1 MMTSEN
7 NIVRKNLTRR
17 SLLKGI
23 GLGLG
28 AATLAACGAAPAK
41 TTAVAEKVAAA
52 ESTATTAVTAAE
64 KTAATAV
71 PPTPIPA
78 PTITPVP
85 IVEQQAGSVK
95 VTFWYGLGGNLGNVV
110 RQVVN
115 KYNQSQRKYYVEPV
129 FQASYDDTINKI
141 NTALAGGELPHVTQ
155 IFDAGQQ
162 RMIDS
167 KRIRIVQD
175 LLNADG
181 MGDVIKDL
189 EPAVRSYYTVGGT
202 MYCMPFNSSTA
213 MTYIN
218 KKMFREAG
226 LDAEKTIWTYEEL
239 LDAFK
244 KTAKVEGDKVTV
256 AGLAFNASGWFF
268 EQQHAI
274 HEALMG
280 EPDNGRTT
288 RATKYVFNDE
298 TGVKWLEFLKQTITD
313 KSGVYYAT
321 GNPQAAFVS
330 GQAGVRFDSIAGLR
344 GITASAE
351 KTGVEVGVAYMPRR
365 AGAKVGRTII
375 GGASLWLT
383 DAGTAEQQAGAW
395 DFVKFAAQTDT
406 QGFWSANTG
415 YYPTRQSAY
424 ETQDMKDALTKYPQF
439 KVAIEQ
445 IRSAPESNFNAGV
458 ISGTFVPMRQEVQK
472 AMDAFWTGKTA
483 TAQAAL
489 DETLARCNEQLDEYN
504 STVK

>member
-1 MMTSEN
+1 MNSKNEKSTS
-7 NIVRKNLTRR
+7 LSRR
-17 SLLKGI
+17 SLLKSI
-23 GLGLG
+23 GFGLG
-28 AATLAACGAAPAK
+28 AATLAACGAATQTAPAL
-41 TTAVAEKVAAA
+41 TAEKPADAP
-52 ESTATTAVTAAE
+52 TATTAAAAE
-64 KTAATAV
+64 ATAV
-71 PPTPIPA
+71 PPTPVPA

-85 IVEQQAGSVK
+85 IVEQPSGSTK

-110 RQVVN
+110 RQAVN
-115 KYNQSQRKYYVEPV
+115 KYNQSQSKYWVEPV

-141 NTALAGGELPHVTQ
+141 NTALAGGELPHVAQ

-167 KRIRIVQD
+167 KRIRNVEE
-175 LLNADG
+175 LLKADG
-181 MGDVIKDL
+181 MASLIDDL
-189 EPAVRSYYTVGGT
+189 EPAVRSYYTVGGV
-202 MYCMPFNSSTA
+202 MYAMPFNSSTA

-218 KKMFREAG
+218 KKMFRDAG

-239 LDAFK
+239 LEAFK
-244 KTAKVEGDKVTV
+244 KMTVMEGDQIKV

-268 EQQHAI
+268 EQQNAV
-274 HEALMG
+274 HEQLLA
-280 EPDNGRTT
+280 EPDNGRTA
-288 RATKYVFNDE
+288 RATKYIFNAE
-298 TGVKWLEFLKQTITD
+298 TGVKWFEFLKQTITD

-330 GQAGVRFDSIAGLR
+330 GQAAVHFDSIAGLR
-344 GITASAE
+344 GITSSAE

-383 DAGTAEQQAGAW
+383 DAGTTEEQAGAW
-395 DFVKFAAQTDT
+395 DFVKFASQTDT
-406 QGFWSANTG
+406 QGWWSANTG

-424 ETQDMKDALTKYPQF
+424 DTQDMKEALVKYPQF

-445 IRSAPESNFNAGV
+445 IRSAPASNFNAGV
-458 ISGTFVPMRQEVQK
+458 ISGTFVPMRQEVQI
-472 AMDAFWTGKTA
+472 AMDAFWSGKAA

-489 DETLARCNEQLDEYN
+489 DETVAKCNEQLEEYN
-504 STVK
+504 STVA